1 MTVDVADALRALGFR
16 TPEDTINAL
25 LAELTKA
32 RASPT
37 QVCER
42 LVAVERNERDQR
54 NLARRTTTATLGS
67 FKTIDRFD
75 WAWPRSIDRTGYE
88 HLCSL
93 AFIDDG
99 HNVLFRGQPGTGKTM
114 LAQNLGMLA
123 LQKGYT
129 VRFSTLA
136 AALADLLRQESSPA
150 LERRFKRY
158 TLPDLLILDSC

>member
-1 MTVDVADALRALGFR
+1 MPAADVADALRELGFR
-16 TPEDTINAL
+16 TPKDTINAL

-42 LVAVERNERDQR
+42 LVRLEKLERDQR
-54 NLARRTTTATLGS
+54 NLARRTRTATIGS
-67 FKTIDRFD
+67 FKTVDRFD
-75 WAWPRSIDRTGYE
+75 WNWPRSIDRTSYE

-93 AFIDDG
+93 AFVDEG

-114 LAQNLGMLA
+114 LAQNLGLLA
-123 LQKGYT
+123 LQKGCS

-136 AALADLLRQESSPA
+136 SPDSAVGCLNKSISARRAL
-150 LERRFKRY
+150 
-158 TLPDLLILDSC
+158 TLAG